1 MYNSYSTHET
11 YYDCECF
18 VHHDLF
24 LGFKEDF
31 SITHIIEIH

>member
-1 MYNSYSTHET
+1 MYKFYSTHET

-18 VHHDLF
+18 VHQY

-31 SITHIIEIH
+31 SIIHIVEIH